1 MQNLFHPLQAS
12 LQQSYVGLTLTCPLH
27 YFFLQWPSFSTVSGG
42 EKHHPI
48 GLATWRIHCDT
59 RAGHQTGPAPHV
71 YLLVKDLASRRVHR
85 STSSSVCGEGSCCVR
100 VQLCAN
106 SVCFKHICQTGLFSR
121 LWWSKSACLSVS
133 NRTEFMWEVLHP
145 AV

>member
-1 MQNLFHPLQAS
+1 MPAYVFYPVSMGKRIGTLGNAKPLPSSPGLPATK
-12 LQQSYVGLTLTCPLH
+12 LRGSYSHLPFALL
-27 YFFLQWPSFSTVSGG
+27 FLQWPSFSTVSGG

-59 RAGHQTGPAPHV
+59 RAGHWTGPAPHV

-106 SVCFKHICQTGLFSR
+106 SVCFKQTH
-121 LWWSKSACLSVS
+121 LSDRAFLTTMV
-133 NRTEFMWEVLHP
+133 E
-145 AV
+145 